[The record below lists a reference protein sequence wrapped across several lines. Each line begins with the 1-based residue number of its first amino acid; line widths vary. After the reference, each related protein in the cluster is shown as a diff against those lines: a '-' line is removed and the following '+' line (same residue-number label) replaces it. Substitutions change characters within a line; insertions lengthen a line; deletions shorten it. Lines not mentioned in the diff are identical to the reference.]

1 MLVGLTSVDP
11 TIENVYVFDLKGVK
25 NIISRKDTK
34 GKVYFLSDGEYIKIG
49 FTSKTIE

>member
-1 MLVGLTSVDP
+1 MGLTSVDP
-11 TIENVYVFDLKGVK
+11 TIENIYIFNLKGVK
-25 NIISRKDTK
+25 IIISRKDTK

>member
-1 MLVGLTSVDP
+1 MVDP
-11 TIENVYVFDLKGVK
+11 TIENIYIFNLKGVK
-25 NIISRKDTK
+25 IIIPRKDTK